1 MHKHMVVRPHI
12 LTTGSSVPKR
22 TVFYFRKRMVLGAF
36 HFVMALPRDPPIAD
50 VMEA

>member
-1 MHKHMVVRPHI
+1 MHKHMVVRPDI
-12 LTTGSSVPKR
+12 LATVSSVPKR
-22 TVFYFRKRMVLGAF
+22 TVFYFRKRMALGAS